1 MGSGVAES
9 SCTLLLVV
17 LSAGQDRIFAVTVSR
32 RLVPVGVQRASCGFA
47 RVRAWRSS
55 ILNPTIKILADCQIN
70 KEKVELEKLLKL
82 NKI

>member
-17 LSAGQDRIFAVTVSR
+17 LSAGQDRIFAVSR